1 VVQLQIGPPKMSAL
15 GHKRTCAVQ
24 KAMSALPPIA
34 TSIAFSVCPL
44 WAKSGHSSHSFDHL
58 VGAAKQRK
66 RYGKAEGL
74 GGFQIDYQLDLGAVL
89 NWKIGRLPP
98 FENPAGVSPEQTV
111 RLREIGSVAHEPA
124 GDRKLAVR
132 IYGWHCMAG
141 RQLDQ
146 PITLGQKKY
155 FTAYHKCTYPLTAKD
170 LESRFDLAGTTGIQN
185 HQSRAEGTCRV
196 LYGRPFRRGLGD
208 VSRVDEDRDRRS
220 RRHQAVHQLKA
231 FFE

>member
-1 VVQLQIGPPKMSAL
+1 MSAL
-15 GHKRTCAVQ
+15 GRKQTFASQKVMSALPRKRTCAVQ
-24 KAMSALPPIA
+24 LGMSALGQKRTHA
-34 TSIAFSVCPL
+34 AQQKDSL
-44 WAKSGHSSHSFDHL
+44 FDNQ
-58 VGAAKQRK
+58 VSAAKQRK

-74 GGFQIDYQLDLGAVL
+74 GGFQIDDQLDLGGLL
-89 NWKIGRLPP
+89 NWKIGRLLPL
-98 FENPAGVSPEQTV
+98 ENSAGVYAEQTV
-111 RLREIGSVAHEPA
+111 RLLEIGSVAHETA
-124 GDRKLAVR
+124 GDRKLAER
-132 IYGWHCMAG
+132 IYGWYCMAG

-185 HQSRAEGTCRV
+185 HQARAEGTCRV